1 METEDVP
8 TIDTPRHSTNG
19 GTAVHSHGSGTT
31 ALSSVQYFS
40 KHDTI
45 KLTETNF
52 LLWKHQLLFILEGY
66 GLEGFV
72 LGTVPTPPPFISGD
86 DAQLVENPAFL
97 VHKKQDKF
105 LASWLLST
113 VTDDILVHLTT
124 AKTSLDIWTTINRRF
139 GAKSSVK
146 ISSMRHNL
154 YSIKKSNL
162 SIEDYLSKVKSLSD
176 SLTAA
181 GSLVTEQ
188 EQVSIILAGLPIE
201 FESIRVLA
209 TATPMTLELVTE
221 MLLDCEARQLAMLT
235 DIPLQVNLVSQ
246 QGNQDSVKGG
256 FGTNRGS
263 HQGSR
268 STGRGWSRG
277 RTRGSGRGFDET
289 FSGLGSNLSPSVNYH
304 HLDENPSAHCSA
316 SPCCGHFSQSSS
328 CSSSVVRPS
337 QTTLPTQHWYPNS
350 GATNHVT
357 PTMTNL
363 TDVSPYTGTGQV
375 SMGNGESVSIDNVGS
390 SNILAG
396 SRLLRLRDVLHV
408 PTVCKNL
415 ISVGQ
420 FAKDNNVYFE
430 FHPVLC
436 FVKDIQT
443 RKTLLVGRIHDG
455 FRLGHPCSNVLTRV
469 LRSCN
474 VPCKNNALPLRCTPC
489 KIGKSHKLPTSSKTV
504 YSNPFELV
512 TSDVWG
518 PSHVLSSGYSY
529 YVSFVDIYSRYTWLY
544 FIKTKSEV
552 PRCFSHFYK
561 MIQVQFGQSIKML
574 QTDGGG
580 EFRALSAKLARLGVQ
595 HRVTCPYTSEQNG
608 VVERRHRHIVEMGL
622 TLLAKASMPLEYWS
636 DTFSHAVHLINRLP
650 TLVLQNFSPYEK
662 LYKVQPDYAQLRVF
676 GSACF
681 PHLRP
686 FQPHKLQFRSSKCV
700 FLGFGSHQKG
710 YRCLAADGRVYVS
723 RHVLFDELEFPFRTG
738 FSCFKGDGPVQF
750 RHHHSS
756 VPVVT
761 VTSSDSGLSC
771 SRQVVSGPSPGSSAS
786 PSVLRSPSMVSSP
799 GADCAEVPM
808 PPSHAQSPSSD
819 VPSAVHERSSSPANC
834 HPMQTRSNSGI
845 FKPRVFSSV
854 LDEKEPSTIDE
865 AFQSAAWTTA
875 AKAEYGVLISNHT
888 WDLVPLPA
896 GRRAVGCKWIFKVK
910 RNADGS
916 VARYKGRLVV
926 KGYLQEAGVDFY
938 ETFSPVVKPTTVRVM
953 LALAV
958 SRGWSLRQVD
968 VNNAFLNGDL
978 HEDIYMTQPPGFEQH
993 NGGGE
998 PLVCRLRKA
1007 LYGLKQAPRAWFH
1020 KLKDFLLNTRFVASK
1035 ADSSLFIRQ
1044 TGTQFLYVLVYVD
1057 DIIVTRTDS
1066 SDIKGFI
1073 KTLHDTFSL
1082 KDLGQLSY
1090 FLGIEVTRTSRGVFL
1105 SQKKYILDLI
1115 QRASMAKSKPSPI
1128 PMVTSC
1134 KLSAHEGTPIEDE
1147 RLFRSVVGA
1156 LQYVVITRPDIAFS
1170 VNKACQFMHRLL
1182 DTHYKA
1188 VKRILR
1194 YLQGTLDFG
1203 LCFTRTSKLLLE
1215 GYSDASWA
1223 SDVDDRR
1230 STSGFC
1236 VFLGGNPISWS
1247 SRKQSVV
1254 SRSTAEA
1261 EYRSLAQVTAEMVW
1275 VQSLLSEL
1283 GIEVTHKA
1291 LLWCDSS
1298 AAVAVANNP
1307 VMHSKFKHVELDLCF
1322 VRERVANGSFQVGHI
1337 SGQDQAADILTK
1349 PLSIGLFDKFRRK
1362 LRVLSKEDGNLPGRR
1377 S

>member
-1 METEDVP
+1 
-8 TIDTPRHSTNG
+8 
-19 GTAVHSHGSGTT
+19 
-31 ALSSVQYFS
+31 
-40 KHDTI
+40 
-45 KLTETNF
+45 
-52 LLWKHQLLFILEGY
+52 
-66 GLEGFV
+66 
-72 LGTVPTPPPFISGD
+72 
-86 DAQLVENPAFL
+86 
-97 VHKKQDKF
+97 
-105 LASWLLST
+105 
-113 VTDDILVHLTT
+113 
-124 AKTSLDIWTTINRRF
+124 
-139 GAKSSVK
+139 
-146 ISSMRHNL
+146 
-154 YSIKKSNL
+154 
-162 SIEDYLSKVKSLSD
+162 
-176 SLTAA
+176 
-181 GSLVTEQ
+181 
-188 EQVSIILAGLPIE
+188 
-201 FESIRVLA
+201 
-209 TATPMTLELVTE
+209 
-221 MLLDCEARQLAMLT
+221 
-235 DIPLQVNLVSQ
+235 
-246 QGNQDSVKGG
+246 
-256 FGTNRGS
+256 
-263 HQGSR
+263 
-268 STGRGWSRG
+268 
-277 RTRGSGRGFDET
+277 
-289 FSGLGSNLSPSVNYH
+289 
-304 HLDENPSAHCSA
+304 
-316 SPCCGHFSQSSS
+316 
-328 CSSSVVRPS
+328 
-337 QTTLPTQHWYPNS
+337 
-350 GATNHVT
+350 
-357 PTMTNL
+357 
-363 TDVSPYTGTGQV
+363 
-375 SMGNGESVSIDNVGS
+375 MGNGESVSIDNVGS

-436 FVKDIQT
+436 SVKDIQT

-455 FRLGHPCSNVLTRV
+455 LYRFDLSRAGSCEVGSPLLCNVQTHSSLDLWHSRLGHPCSNVLTRV

-474 VPCKNNALPLRCTPC
+474 VPCKNNGLPL
-489 KIGKSHKLPTSSKTV
+489 
-504 YSNPFELV
+504 
-512 TSDVWG
+512 
-518 PSHVLSSGYSY
+518 SGYSY

-544 FIKTKSEV
+544 FIKTKSE
-552 PRCFSHFYK
+552 
-561 MIQVQFGQSIKML
+561 
-574 QTDGGG
+574 TDGGG
-580 EFRALSAKLARLGVQ
+580 EFRALSTELVRLGVQ

-622 TLLAKASMPLEYWS
+622 TLLAKTSIPLEYWS
-636 DTFSHAVHLINRLP
+636 DAFSHTFHLINRLP
-650 TLVLQNFSPYEK
+650 TPVLQNFSPYEK
-662 LYKVQPDYAQLRVF
+662 LYKVQPDYAQLR
-676 GSACF
+676 
-681 PHLRP
+681 
-686 FQPHKLQFRSSKCV
+686 
-700 FLGFGSHQKG
+700 G

-723 RHVLFDELEFPFRTG
+723 RHVLFDELEFSFRTG
-738 FSCFKGDGPVQF
+738 FSYFKGDGPVQF

-771 SRQVVSGPSPGSSAS
+771 SRQVFSGPSPGSFAS

-834 HPMQTRSNSGI
+834 HPMQTRSKSGI

-865 AFQSAAWTTA
+865 AFQSAAWTAA
-875 AKAEYGVLISNHT
+875 AKAEYGALISNHT

-896 GRRAVGCKWIFKVK
+896 GHRAVGCKWIFKVK

-978 HEDIYMTQPPGFEQH
+978 HEEIYMTQPPGFEQH

-1057 DIIVTRTDS
+1057 DIIVTGTDS
-1066 SDIKGFI
+1066 SDIEGFI
-1073 KTLHDTFSL
+1073 KTLYDTFSL

-1105 SQKKYILDLI
+1105 SQKKYILNLI
-1115 QRASMAKSKPSPI
+1115 QRASMAKSKPSPT

-1170 VNKACQFMHRLL
+1170 VNKACQFMHRPL

-1203 LCFTRTSKLLLE
+1203 LCFTRTSNLLLE

-1230 STSGFC
+1230 STLGFC
-1236 VFLGGNPISWS
+1236 VFLGENLISWS

-1254 SRSTAEA
+1254 SRSTVEA

>member
-1 METEDVP
+1 METEGVP
-8 TIDTPRHSTNG
+8 TIDTPRQSTNG
-19 GTAVHSHGSGTT
+19 GTAVHLHGSGTT

-72 LGTVPTPPPFISGD
+72 LGTVPTPPSFISGD
-86 DAQLVENPAFL
+86 DAQLVENPTFL

-124 AKTSLDIWTTINRRF
+124 VKTSLDIWTTINRRF

-162 SIEDYLSKVKSLSD
+162 SIKDYLSKVKSLSD

-246 QGNQDSVKGG
+246 QGNQDSMKEG

-277 RTRGSGRGFDET
+277 RTRGSGRGWSRSKPQCQLCGKIGHMVQTCYHRFDET
-289 FSGLGSNLSPSVNYH
+289 FSGVGSNLSSSVNYH
-304 HLDENPSAHCSA
+304 HLDENPSARCSA

-328 CSSSVVRPS
+328 CSLSVVRPS
-337 QTTLPTQHWYPNS
+337 QTTLQTQHWYPDS

-408 PTVCKNL
+408 PT
-415 ISVGQ
+415 
-420 FAKDNNVYFE
+420 
-430 FHPVLC
+430 
-436 FVKDIQT
+436 T

-455 FRLGHPCSNVLTRV
+455 LYRFDLSRAGSCEVGSPLLYNVQTHSSLDLWHSRLRHPYSNVLTRV

-474 VPCKNNALPLRCTPC
+474 IPCKNNRLPLRCTLC
-489 KIGKSHKLPTSSKTV
+489 KIGKSHKLPFTSSKTV

-518 PSHVLSSGYSY
+518 PSHMLSSGYSY
-529 YVSFVDIYSRYTWLY
+529 YVSFVDIYNRYTWLY
-544 FIKTKSEV
+544 FIKTKLE
-552 PRCFSHFYK
+552 
-561 MIQVQFGQSIKML
+561 
-574 QTDGGG
+574 TDGGG
-580 EFRALSAKLARLGVQ
+580 EFRALSTELAQLGVQ

-636 DTFSHAVHLINRLP
+636 NAFSHAVHLINRLP
-650 TLVLQNFSPYEK
+650 TPVLQNFSPYEK
-662 LYKVQPDYAQLRVF
+662 LYKVQPDYAQLR
-676 GSACF
+676 
-681 PHLRP
+681 
-686 FQPHKLQFRSSKCV
+686 
-700 FLGFGSHQKG
+700 G
-710 YRCLAADGRVYVS
+710 YRCLAVDGRVYIS
-723 RHVLFDELEFPFRTG
+723 RHVLFDQLEFPFQTG
-738 FSCFKGDGPVQF
+738 FSCLKGDGPVQF

-756 VPVVT
+756 VPVVQ

-771 SRQVVSGPSPGSSAS
+771 SRQIVPGPSPVLSAS
-786 PSVLRSPSMVSSP
+786 PSVLRSPSMISSP
-799 GADCAEVPM
+799 GADFAEVTM

-819 VPSAVHERSSSPANC
+819 VPPAVHERSSSLTNC
-834 HPMQTRSNSGI
+834 HPMQTRSKNGI

-865 AFQSAAWTTA
+865 AFQSAAWTAA
-875 AKAEYGVLISNHT
+875 AKAEYGALISNHT

-896 GRRAVGCKWIFKVK
+896 GRCAVGCKWIFKVK
-910 RNADGS
+910 HNADGS

-926 KGYLQEAGVDFY
+926 KGYLQEVGVDFY

-958 SRGWSLRQVD
+958 SRGWSLRQVN

-978 HEDIYMTQPPGFEQH
+978 HEEIYMTQPLGFEQH
-993 NGGGE
+993 NGGGQ

-1007 LYGLKQAPRAWFH
+1007 LYGLKQAHQAWFH
-1020 KLKDFLLNTRFVASK
+1020 KLKDFLLNTWFVASK

-1057 DIIVTRTDS
+1057 DIIVTGTDS
-1066 SDIKGFI
+1066 GD
-1073 KTLHDTFSL
+1073 
-1082 KDLGQLSY
+1082 
-1090 FLGIEVTRTSRGVFL
+1090 
-1105 SQKKYILDLI
+1105 
-1115 QRASMAKSKPSPI
+1115 
-1128 PMVTSC
+1128 
-1134 KLSAHEGTPIEDE
+1134 IED
-1147 RLFRSVVGA
+1147 F
-1156 LQYVVITRPDIAFS
+1156 
-1170 VNKACQFMHRLL
+1170 
-1182 DTHYKA
+1182 
-1188 VKRILR
+1188 
-1194 YLQGTLDFG
+1194 
-1203 LCFTRTSKLLLE
+1203 SKLYMIL
-1215 GYSDASWA
+1215 
-1223 SDVDDRR
+1223 
-1230 STSGFC
+1230 
-1236 VFLGGNPISWS
+1236 
-1247 SRKQSVV
+1247 
-1254 SRSTAEA
+1254 
-1261 EYRSLAQVTAEMVW
+1261 SL
-1275 VQSLLSEL
+1275 
-1283 GIEVTHKA
+1283 
-1291 LLWCDSS
+1291 
-1298 AAVAVANNP
+1298 
-1307 VMHSKFKHVELDLCF
+1307 
-1322 VRERVANGSFQVGHI
+1322 
-1337 SGQDQAADILTK
+1337 
-1349 PLSIGLFDKFRRK
+1349 
-1362 LRVLSKEDGNLPGRR
+1362 
-1377 S
+1377 

>member
-19 GTAVHSHGSGTT
+19 GTAVHSHGS
-31 ALSSVQYFS
+31 
-40 KHDTI
+40 
-45 KLTETNF
+45 
-52 LLWKHQLLFILEGY
+52 
-66 GLEGFV
+66 GFV

-162 SIEDYLSKVKSLSD
+162 SIKDYLSKVKSLSD

-277 RTRGSGRGFDET
+277 RTRGSGRGWSRSKPQCQLCGKIGHMVQTCYHRFDET

-337 QTTLPTQHWYPNS
+337 QTTLPTQHWYPDS

-408 PTVCKNL
+408 PTACKNL

-430 FHPVLC
+430 FHPVLY

-455 FRLGHPCSNVLTRV
+455 LYRFDLSRAGSCEVGSPLLCNVQTHSSLDLWHSRLGHPCSNVLTRV

-474 VPCKNNALPLRCTPC
+474 VPCKNNGLPLRCTPC
-489 KIGKSHKLPTSSKTV
+489 KIGKSHKLPFTSSKTV

-518 PSHVLSSGYSY
+518 PSHVLSSRYSY

-580 EFRALSAKLARLGVQ
+580 EFRALSTELARLGVQ

-608 VVERRHRHIVEMGL
+608 VVERRHRHIVKMGL

-636 DTFSHAVHLINRLP
+636 DAFSHAVHLINRLP
-650 TLVLQNFSPYEK
+650 TPVLQNFSPYEK

-834 HPMQTRSNSGI
+834 HPMQTRPKSGI

-865 AFQSAAWTTA
+865 AFQSAAWTAA
-875 AKAEYGVLISNHT
+875 AKAEYGALISNHT

-896 GRRAVGCKWIFKVK
+896 GRRVVACKWIFKVK

-953 LALAV
+953 LALA
-958 SRGWSLRQVD
+958 
-968 VNNAFLNGDL
+968 
-978 HEDIYMTQPPGFEQH
+978 PPGFEQH

-1057 DIIVTRTDS
+1057 DIIVIGTDS
-1066 SDIKGFI
+1066 SDIEGFI
-1073 KTLHDTFSL
+1073 KTLHDTFYL
-1082 KDLGQLSY
+1082 KYLGQLSY

-1105 SQKKYILDLI
+1105 SQKKYIIDLI
-1115 QRASMAKSKPSPI
+1115 QRASMAKSKPSPTL
-1128 PMVTSC
+1128 MVTSC

-1170 VNKACQFMHRLL
+1170 VNKACQFMHRPL

-1188 VKRILR
+1188 VKKILR

-1230 STSGFC
+1230 STS
-1236 VFLGGNPISWS
+1236 
-1247 SRKQSVV
+1247 
-1254 SRSTAEA
+1254 EA

-1298 AAVAVANNP
+1298 AAVAIANNP